1 MEKDVN
7 VALYGLGTMG
17 MEVAIRLAN
26 RFKGLQVSDLNHVAV
41 EHAQS
46 NFSARPITSPED
58 LKNTDFVVLC
68 LPSPKATQ
76 SVLEQIAPALKKEAI
91 IIELSTVNPQDIEA
105 SAHYLAN
112 YGLEIIDASLMAGVS
127 QMRAG
132 SATLLVGGEDKV
144 IESSKVVL
152 DAIATKQIIFG
163 PRGSGAAA
171 KVINNALAHAVM
183 VVLAEA
189 GAMASA
195 SKVSIDKLIELWK
208 DPQMGIQRPLTHRLA
223 ERILNEDYVGGMP
236 MDAACKDSHLAL
248 SLAQSSGVPLF
259 AIQACH
265 SVYEMAVA
273 SGLARDDYAAV
284 AKLWTQWGTPIR
296 NDL

>member
-1 MEKDVN
+1 
-7 VALYGLGTMG
+7 
-17 MEVAIRLAN
+17 
-26 RFKGLQVSDLNHVAV
+26 
-41 EHAQS
+41 
-46 NFSARPITSPED
+46 
-58 LKNTDFVVLC
+58 
-68 LPSPKATQ
+68 
-76 SVLEQIAPALKKEAI
+76 
-91 IIELSTVNPQDIEA
+91 
-105 SAHYLAN
+105 
-112 YGLEIIDASLMAGVS
+112 
-127 QMRAG
+127 
-132 SATLLVGGEDKV
+132 
-144 IESSKVVL
+144 
-152 DAIATKQIIFG
+152 
-163 PRGSGAAA
+163 
-171 KVINNALAHAVM
+171 M